1 MIGGAAAEQRFHNR
15 ERCRDALYA
24 LLRELS
30 GSASSAFGN
39 GSSSANPGAAAASAA
54 PAAREL
60 LARLRPDNA
69 PWLAQLLVARALA
82 AALAGETDEEISA
95 LAAPGRLSRLHA
107 RMTAEGGG
115 GGSDAAAAVAS
126 AAANAA
132 NASGGGGRQLFADA
146 APAASRLAPA
156 PVRTG
161 RPPVTGGG
169 VGGDARSVAA
179 AAAQAQ
185 QHPSL
190 AASFAAPLRPF
201 VLFLE
206 AADSAR
212 LNAHLVSLFSLCV
225 VPLLSYFDSNPL
237 DI

>member
-82 AALAGETDEEISA
+82 AALVGETDEEISA

-115 GGSDAAAAVAS
+115 SGSDAAAAS

-161 RPPVTGGG
+161 RPPVTGG
-169 VGGDARSVAA
+169 VGDARSVAA

-225 VPLLSYFDSNPL
+225 APLLSYSDLNPL
-237 DI
+237 YISDPP

>member
-115 GGSDAAAAVAS
+115 SGSDAAAAVAS

-161 RPPVTGGG
+161 RPPVTGG
-169 VGGDARSVAA
+169 VGDARSVAA